1 MKNIFFSILLT
12 LSFIGNLFAQD
23 LQVVPKT
30 KLSLQSEKP
39 AETFVM
45 QYKDVEISIGDLKI
59 RAPFL
64 YQGEVTPKQG
74 YIIDIRDTIRLK
86 DVVEGCQSSCDV
98 LVDEILKDCK
108 RKISFCQENCDK
120 RIAIITKENEELSLE
135 INNLQD
141 SLKSEKRSKVVWSI
155 ISGVAG
161 AGLGILVYEIAR

>member
-108 RKISFCQENCDK
+108 RKISSCQENCDK
-120 RIAIITKENEELSLE
+120 RIGIITKENEQLTIEINSLE
-135 INNLQD
+135 D
-141 SLKSEKRSKVVWSI
+141 DLKSEKRSKVVWAI

>member
-1 MKNIFFSILLT
+1 MKKIFFSILLT

-23 LQVVPKT
+23 LQAIPKT
-30 KLSLQSEKP
+30 KLSLESEKP

-108 RKISFCQENCDK
+108 RKISICQNNCDK
-120 RIAIITKENEELSLE
+120 RIAIITRKNEELSLE

-141 SLKSEKRSKVVWSI
+141 SLKSEKNSKIIWSI

-161 AGLGILVYEIAR
+161 AGIGILVYEISQ